1 MSWLE
6 IAASVPGFIGFAM
19 DRTNFL
25 DAVADYEANTV
36 TLKRPSPGSP
46 IATANR

>member
-36 TLKRPSPGSP
+36 TRQEAVSG
-46 IATANR
+46 IAHRYRE